1 MVAPAF
7 VEADVDDDAAAP
19 FDDDAAPSAAPDPDD
34 VDGLLSS
41 SGGSGNMK
49 REQSVLTRILTCES
63 IQSEHE
69 LAYRNY
75 VGTSHLK
82 KYLT

>member
-1 MVAPAF
+1 MIGNCHSIKSISHLEVGSLVAPAF

-19 FDDDAAPSAAPDPDD
+19 CDDDAAPSAPDPDD

-49 REQSVLTRILTCES
+49 REQSVLTRILT
-63 IQSEHE
+63 
-69 LAYRNY
+69 
-75 VGTSHLK
+75 
-82 KYLT
+82 